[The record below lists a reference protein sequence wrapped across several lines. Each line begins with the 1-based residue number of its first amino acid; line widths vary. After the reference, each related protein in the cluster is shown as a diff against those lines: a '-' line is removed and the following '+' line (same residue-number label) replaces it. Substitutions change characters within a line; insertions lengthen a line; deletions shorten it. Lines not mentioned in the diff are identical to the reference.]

1 MSSSFA
7 VLSAHRA
14 GPSPS
19 AVRALASRCLP
30 ARLFSTR
37 SARARRARAA
47 AVAPRAS
54 ICGIDLGTT
63 NSAVAVIVDGKPV
76 IVPDEDGRRTTPS
89 VVSFLPDGTVLVG
102 HAARKRLS
110 KDPANTFHS
119 VKRFI
124 GKRYKDKRVVE
135 DARRVPYEV
144 CATVAADADALDIV
158 GLGPRGDGAG
168 FVAARC
174 PALGR
179 KLTPE
184 EISAHVLRRLVHR
197 ASRALGEPVH
207 RAVITVPAYFDD
219 QQCDATRRA
228 AERAG
233 REKVKILHE
242 PGRRRRRDGV
252 RLRPRRRYVR
262 RVHPRRG
269 RGNRGGARDGR
280 RRASRG

>member
-1 MSSSFA
+1 M
-7 VLSAHRA
+7 
-14 GPSPS
+14 
-19 AVRALASRCLP
+19 LP
-30 ARLFSTR
+30 G
-37 SARARRARAA
+37 ARAA

-54 ICGIDLGTT
+54 IRGIDLGTT

-219 QQCDATRRA
+219 QCDATRR
-228 AERAG
+228 
-233 REKVKILHE
+233 
-242 PGRRRRRDGV
+242 
-252 RLRPRRRYVR
+252 
-262 RVHPRRG
+262 
-269 RGNRGGARDGR
+269 
-280 RRASRG
+280 RRARWTGGQPASRRWAPQTWTSTATTVSSSTSEEVHSTSILDVGGEIVEVLATAATRISG